1 MFYLFNQIIMKKLT
15 VLILFW
21 GLSATIVF
29 AQGNTE
35 KIGYVDQQFII
46 ENLPEFKKL
55 NQEISVKSQQYE
67 KILKGKFDE
76 YQTKSAAFEKLVA
89 DKSEQTILRDKAME
103 LENLKKSYE
112 DFESSSMTEL
122 QNYYSKKFTPI
133 RQKVSEAVIF
143 AGRQK
148 GYAFVLRM
156 DLNPDGGDIWPIVLY
171 ARDSTSNLSRDILKN
186 LGIDSTAASTR
197 KTGMSQ
203 MLKQK

>member
-1 MFYLFNQIIMKKLT
+1 MKKLT
-15 VLILFW
+15 VLFLFL
-21 GLSATIVF
+21 GLTTIGF
-29 AQGNTE
+29 AQGTTE

-76 YQTKSAAFEKLVA
+76 YQSKSAAFEKLVA

-133 RQKVSEAVIF
+133 RQKVSEAIIF

-148 GYAFVLRM
+148 GYAFILRM
-156 DLNPDGGDIWPIVLY
+156 DLNPDGGDIWPVVLY
-171 ARDSTSNLSRDILKN
+171 AKDSTSNLSRDILKN
-186 LGIDSTAASTR
+186 LGVDSTAASTR

>member
-1 MFYLFNQIIMKKLT
+1 MKKLI
-15 VLILFW
+15 VLILFL
-21 GLSATIVF
+21 GLTVTMSF
-29 AQGNTE
+29 GQGNTE

-55 NQEISVKSQQYE
+55 NQEIAIKSQQYE
-67 KILKGKFDE
+67 KILKGKFEE
-76 YQTKSAAFEKLVA
+76 YQTKSAAFEKLLA

-133 RQKVSEAVIF
+133 RQKVGEAVIF
-143 AGRQK
+143 AGRQQ

-156 DLNPDGGDIWPIVLY
+156 DLNPDGGDIWPVVLY

-186 LGIDSTAASTR
+186 LGVDSTAASTR

>member
-1 MFYLFNQIIMKKLT
+1 MT
-15 VLILFW
+15 VLILFF
-21 GLSATIVF
+21 GLTATVGF
-29 AQGNTE
+29 AQGNSE

-67 KILKGKFDE
+67 KILKGKYDE

-89 DKSEQTILRDKAME
+89 EKSEQTILRDKAME

-112 DFESSSMTEL
+112 AFENSSMTEL

-156 DLNPDGGDIWPIVLY
+156 DLNPDGGDIWPVVLY
-171 ARDSTSNLSRDILKN
+171 ARDSTSNLSKDILKN
-186 LGIDSTAASTR
+186 LGVDSTAASTR
-197 KTGMSQ
+197 KVGMSQ

>member
-1 MFYLFNQIIMKKLT
+1 MKKLT
-15 VLILFW
+15 VLFLFL
-21 GLSATIVF
+21 GLTATLGF
-29 AQGNTE
+29 GQGATE
-35 KIGYVDQQFII
+35 KIGYVDQQFVI

-76 YQTKSAAFEKLVA
+76 YQSKSAAFEKLVA
-89 DKSEQTILRDKAME
+89 DKSEQTILRDKAVE

-112 DFESSSMTEL
+112 DFESNSMTEL

-186 LGIDSTAASTR
+186 LGVDSTAASTR

-203 MLKQK
+203 LLKQK